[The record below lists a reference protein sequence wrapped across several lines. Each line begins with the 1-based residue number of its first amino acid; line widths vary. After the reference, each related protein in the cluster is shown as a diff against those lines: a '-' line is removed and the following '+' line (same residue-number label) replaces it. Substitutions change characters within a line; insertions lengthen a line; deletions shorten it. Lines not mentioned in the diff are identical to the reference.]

1 MSGFLVNKSL
11 LDPTVT
17 QYSGGT
23 ASFTLPQS
31 GSTNATEVFV
41 GGVPQVA
48 GVDFNVSG
56 TALTL
61 TTSAPAGSNM
71 VCARQYFSDGI
82 TGTPAA
88 NSVATAAVQDNAIN
102 LAKMAGGTDG
112 NIISFDSSGDPVYVA
127 TGNDGQVLTSAGAG
141 AQPAFEDAGGAWNI
155 VGTSVASSS
164 ASLTITGLDSTYD
177 TYAVGLSDIV
187 PATDA
192 QNGVFRF
199 GDSSGIDS
207 GASDYGWSC
216 FNYQINNTSANST
229 GAEDSADSE
238 MQLGATGAGGNIG
251 NAAGEGV
258 GGIFYIHRPTDGT
271 TFPTIDG
278 VFTAVESGSSAIGG
292 RFHGIRWSDID
303 LDRVQFYFSS
313 GNIATGRMTVWG
325 IAHA

>member
-112 NIISFDSSGDPVYVA
+112 NIISFDASGDPVYIA
-127 TGNDGQVLTSAGAG
+127 TGDDGQVLTSAGAG
-141 AQPAFEDAGGAWNI
+141 AQPAFETLSTGWTLGTEQATTSGTAFTFGSIPAGVKHIVVNFVGVSQGSANSRLIVRIGDAGGI
-155 VGTSVASSS
+155 ETSGYLSTGVQLHLATVSGHGRITDAFNVSALSDFDAAKTVDGAAEFFLEDSS
-164 ASLTITGLDSTYD
+164 AFTWVMQSYLGCSDQDQSYLSAGSKSL
-177 TYAVGLSDIV
+177 
-187 PATDA
+187 
-192 QNGVFRF
+192 
-199 GDSSGIDS
+199 
-207 GASDYGWSC
+207 
-216 FNYQINNTSANST
+216 SAELT
-229 GAEDSADSE
+229 
-238 MQLGATGAGGNIG
+238 QLVVTTAGGSTFDAGAVNIM
-251 NAAGEGV
+251 
-258 GGIFYIHRPTDGT
+258 Y
-271 TFPTIDG
+271 
-278 VFTAVESGSSAIGG
+278 
-292 RFHGIRWSDID
+292 
-303 LDRVQFYFSS
+303 
-313 GNIATGRMTVWG
+313 M
-325 IAHA
+325 

>member
-112 NIISFDSSGDPVYVA
+112 NIISFDASGDPVYIA
-127 TGNDGQVLTSAGAG
+127 TGDDGQVLTSAGAG
-141 AQPAFEDAGGAWNI
+141 AQPAFETLSTGWTLGTEQATTSGTAFTFGSIPAGVKHIVVNFVGVSQGSANSRLIVRIGDAGGI
-155 VGTSVASSS
+155 ETSGYLSTGVQLHLATVSGHGRITDAFNVSALSDFDAAKTVDGAAEFFLEDSS
-164 ASLTITGLDSTYD
+164 AFKWVMQSYLGCSDQDQSYLSAGSKSL
-177 TYAVGLSDIV
+177 
-187 PATDA
+187 
-192 QNGVFRF
+192 
-199 GDSSGIDS
+199 
-207 GASDYGWSC
+207 
-216 FNYQINNTSANST
+216 SAELT
-229 GAEDSADSE
+229 
-238 MQLGATGAGGNIG
+238 QLVVTTAGGSTFDAGAVNIM
-251 NAAGEGV
+251 
-258 GGIFYIHRPTDGT
+258 Y
-271 TFPTIDG
+271 
-278 VFTAVESGSSAIGG
+278 
-292 RFHGIRWSDID
+292 
-303 LDRVQFYFSS
+303 
-313 GNIATGRMTVWG
+313 M
-325 IAHA
+325 

>member
-48 GVDFNVSG
+48 GVDLIVSG

-112 NIISFDSSGDPVYVA
+112 NIISFDASGDPVYIA
-127 TGNDGQVLTSAGAG
+127 TGDDGQVLTSAGAG
-141 AQPAFEDAGGAWNI
+141 AQPAFETLSTGWTLGTEQATTSGTAFTFGSIPAGVKHIVVNFVGVSQGSANSRLIVRIGDAGGI
-155 VGTSVASSS
+155 ETSGYLSTGVQLHLATVSGHGRITDAFNVSALSDFDAAKTVDGAAEFFLEDSS
-164 ASLTITGLDSTYD
+164 AFTWVMQSYLGCSDQDQSYLSAGSKSL
-177 TYAVGLSDIV
+177 
-187 PATDA
+187 
-192 QNGVFRF
+192 
-199 GDSSGIDS
+199 
-207 GASDYGWSC
+207 
-216 FNYQINNTSANST
+216 SAELT
-229 GAEDSADSE
+229 
-238 MQLGATGAGGNIG
+238 QLVVTTAGGSTFDAGAVNIM
-251 NAAGEGV
+251 
-258 GGIFYIHRPTDGT
+258 Y
-271 TFPTIDG
+271 
-278 VFTAVESGSSAIGG
+278 
-292 RFHGIRWSDID
+292 
-303 LDRVQFYFSS
+303 
-313 GNIATGRMTVWG
+313 M
-325 IAHA
+325 

>member
-31 GSTNATEVFV
+31 GSPNATEVFV

-112 NIISFDSSGDPVYVA
+112 NIISFDASGDPVYIA
-127 TGNDGQVLTSAGAG
+127 TGDDGQVLTSAGAG
-141 AQPAFEDAGGAWNI
+141 AQPAFETLSTGWTLGTEQATTSGTAFTFGSIPAGVKHIVVNFVGVSQGSANSRLIVRIGDAGGI
-155 VGTSVASSS
+155 ETSGYLSTGVQLHLATVSGHGRITDAFNVSALSDFDAAKTVDGAAEFFLEDSS
-164 ASLTITGLDSTYD
+164 AFTWVMQSYLGCSDQDQSYLSAGSKSL
-177 TYAVGLSDIV
+177 
-187 PATDA
+187 
-192 QNGVFRF
+192 
-199 GDSSGIDS
+199 
-207 GASDYGWSC
+207 
-216 FNYQINNTSANST
+216 SAELT
-229 GAEDSADSE
+229 
-238 MQLGATGAGGNIG
+238 QLVVTTAGGSTFDAGAVNIM
-251 NAAGEGV
+251 
-258 GGIFYIHRPTDGT
+258 Y
-271 TFPTIDG
+271 
-278 VFTAVESGSSAIGG
+278 
-292 RFHGIRWSDID
+292 
-303 LDRVQFYFSS
+303 
-313 GNIATGRMTVWG
+313 M
-325 IAHA
+325 

>member
-112 NIISFDSSGDPVYVA
+112 NIISFDASGDPVYIA
-127 TGNDGQVLTSAGAG
+127 TGDDGQVLTSAGAG
-141 AQPAFEDAGGAWNI
+141 AQPAFETLSTGWTLGTAQATTSGTAVPFGSIPAGVKHIVVNFVGVSQGSANSRLIVRIGDAGGI
-155 VGTSVASSS
+155 ETSGYLSTGVPLHLATVSGHGRITDAFNVSALSDFDAAKTVDGAAEFFLEDSS
-164 ASLTITGLDSTYD
+164 AFTWVMQSYLGCSDQDQSYLSAGSKSL
-177 TYAVGLSDIV
+177 
-187 PATDA
+187 
-192 QNGVFRF
+192 
-199 GDSSGIDS
+199 
-207 GASDYGWSC
+207 
-216 FNYQINNTSANST
+216 SAELT
-229 GAEDSADSE
+229 
-238 MQLGATGAGGNIG
+238 QLVVTTAGGSTFDAGAVNIM
-251 NAAGEGV
+251 
-258 GGIFYIHRPTDGT
+258 Y
-271 TFPTIDG
+271 
-278 VFTAVESGSSAIGG
+278 
-292 RFHGIRWSDID
+292 
-303 LDRVQFYFSS
+303 
-313 GNIATGRMTVWG
+313 M
-325 IAHA
+325 

>member
-41 GGVPQVA
+41 GGVPQFA

-112 NIISFDSSGDPVYVA
+112 NIISFDASGDPVYIA
-127 TGNDGQVLTSAGAG
+127 TGDDGQVLTSAGAG
-141 AQPAFEDAGGAWNI
+141 AQPAFETLSTGWTLGTEQATTSGTAFTFGSIPAGVKHIVVNFVGVSQGSANSRLIVRIGDAGGI
-155 VGTSVASSS
+155 ETSGYLSTGVQLHLATVSGHGRITDAFNVSALSDFDAAKTVDGAAEFFLEDSS
-164 ASLTITGLDSTYD
+164 AFTWVMQSYLGCSDQDQSYLSAGSKSL
-177 TYAVGLSDIV
+177 
-187 PATDA
+187 
-192 QNGVFRF
+192 
-199 GDSSGIDS
+199 
-207 GASDYGWSC
+207 
-216 FNYQINNTSANST
+216 SAELT
-229 GAEDSADSE
+229 
-238 MQLGATGAGGNIG
+238 QLVVTTAGGSTFDAGAVNIM
-251 NAAGEGV
+251 
-258 GGIFYIHRPTDGT
+258 Y
-271 TFPTIDG
+271 
-278 VFTAVESGSSAIGG
+278 
-292 RFHGIRWSDID
+292 
-303 LDRVQFYFSS
+303 
-313 GNIATGRMTVWG
+313 M
-325 IAHA
+325 

>member
-61 TTSAPAGSNM
+61 TTSAQAGSNM

-112 NIISFDSSGDPVYVA
+112 NIISFDASGDPVYIA
-127 TGNDGQVLTSAGAG
+127 TGDDGQVLTSAGAG
-141 AQPAFEDAGGAWNI
+141 AQPAFETLSTGWTLGTEQATTSGTAFTFGSIPAGVKHIVVNFVGVSQGSANSRLIVRIGDAGGI
-155 VGTSVASSS
+155 ETSGYLSTGVQLHLATVSGHGRITDAFNVSALSDFDAAKTVDGAAEFFLEDSS
-164 ASLTITGLDSTYD
+164 AFTWVMQSYLGCSDQDQSYLSAGSKSL
-177 TYAVGLSDIV
+177 
-187 PATDA
+187 
-192 QNGVFRF
+192 
-199 GDSSGIDS
+199 
-207 GASDYGWSC
+207 
-216 FNYQINNTSANST
+216 SAELT
-229 GAEDSADSE
+229 
-238 MQLGATGAGGNIG
+238 QLVVTTAGGSTFDAGAVNIM
-251 NAAGEGV
+251 
-258 GGIFYIHRPTDGT
+258 Y
-271 TFPTIDG
+271 
-278 VFTAVESGSSAIGG
+278 
-292 RFHGIRWSDID
+292 
-303 LDRVQFYFSS
+303 
-313 GNIATGRMTVWG
+313 M
-325 IAHA
+325 

>member
-31 GSTNATEVFV
+31 GSTNSTEVFV

-112 NIISFDSSGDPVYVA
+112 NIISFDASGDPVYIA
-127 TGNDGQVLTSAGAG
+127 TGDDGQVLTSAGAG
-141 AQPAFEDAGGAWNI
+141 AQPAFETLSTGWTLGTEQATTSGTAFTFGSIPAGVKHIVVNFVGVSQGSANSRLIVRIGDAGGI
-155 VGTSVASSS
+155 ETSGYLSTGVQLHLATSSGHGRITDAFNVSALSDFDAAKTVDGAAEFFLEDSS
-164 ASLTITGLDSTYD
+164 AFTWVMQSYLGCSDQDQSYLSAGSKSL
-177 TYAVGLSDIV
+177 
-187 PATDA
+187 
-192 QNGVFRF
+192 
-199 GDSSGIDS
+199 
-207 GASDYGWSC
+207 
-216 FNYQINNTSANST
+216 SAELT
-229 GAEDSADSE
+229 
-238 MQLGATGAGGNIG
+238 QLVVTTAGGSTFDAGAVNIL
-251 NAAGEGV
+251 
-258 GGIFYIHRPTDGT
+258 Y
-271 TFPTIDG
+271 
-278 VFTAVESGSSAIGG
+278 
-292 RFHGIRWSDID
+292 
-303 LDRVQFYFSS
+303 
-313 GNIATGRMTVWG
+313 M
-325 IAHA
+325 